1 LLWRAYG
8 CRNGVR
14 PFLTDEGGTGEPL
27 LWEDIPLLKYEC
39 EIFVKT
45 GAWKSLEDLEYNLTL
60 DEMFLLYRACA
71 NETNM
76 TMKVMAAS
84 QGADVDFDD
93 DWYDSTPIEAADAQ
107 EIFSIPFG
115 LGYSSE

>member
-1 LLWRAYG
+1 LLWRTYV
-8 CRNGVR
+8 CRNGFR
-14 PFLTDEGGTGEPL
+14 PFLTDEGGSGEPL
-27 LWEDIPLLKYEC
+27 SWEDIPLLKYEC

-45 GAWKSLEDLEYNLTL
+45 GAWKSIEDLEYNLTL

-71 NETNM
+71 NDTNT

-93 DWYDSTPIEAADAQ
+93 DWYDPEPVRPADAK
-107 EIFSIPFG
+107 EISSIPFG
-115 LGYSSE
+115 LGYSIE